1 MSFARINGQDLFY
14 AESGAGA
21 PIIFGHGIAA
31 SHDVWEPVMT
41 RLQDR
46 FRCILTDFRG
56 AGDSN
61 QAKGP
66 CTMAQFASDVVGL
79 ADHLG
84 LATFTYAGHSLGA
97 TVGMQLGIAN
107 GDRLEKLILIAPP
120 SADAGVREVMRELRR
135 KGDEAAMIARFRA
148 MAVREVSD
156 EVLRSRA
163 RRLVN
168 TSDEHLE
175 GSSARS
181 EIDSVALASVTTPT
195 LVIVGAADG
204 FLESNL
210 ADFARLPNATLHVF
224 SRVGH
229 HVPWDVPDAL
239 AEVIADFME
248 HGVVDAT
255 TMQSRVAAASQA
267 RA

>member
-31 SHDVWEPVMT
+31 SHDVWEPVTT

-66 CTMAQFASDVVGL
+66 CTTAQFASDVVGL

-135 KGDEAAMIARFRA
+135 KGDEAAM
-148 MAVREVSD
+148 
-156 EVLRSRA
+156 
-163 RRLVN
+163 N

-255 TMQSRVAAASQA
+255 TIQSRVAAASQA

>member
-1 MSFARINGQDLFY
+1 MSFPRINGQDLFY
-14 AESGAGA
+14 AESGEGA
-21 PIIFGHGIAA
+21 PIIFGHGIAG
-31 SHDVWEPVMT
+31 SHDVWEPVT
-41 RLQDR
+41 RQLQDR

-66 CTMAQFASDVVGL
+66 CTIAQFAFDVVGL

-84 LATFTYAGHSLGA
+84 LATFTYAGFSLGA
-97 TVGMQLGIAN
+97 TVGMQLGIASQ
-107 GDRLEKLILIAPP
+107 DRLDKLILTASP
-120 SADAGVREVMRELRR
+120 SADAEVRQVMRELRK
-135 KGDEAAMIARFRA
+135 KGDEAAMLARLRA

-156 EVLRSRA
+156 EVLLARVRS
-163 RRLVN
+163 LVN

-175 GSSARS
+175 GSSSRT
-181 EIDSVALASVTTPT
+181 EIDSVALAQVTTPT
-195 LVIVGAADG
+195 LFIVGAADG
-204 FLESNL
+204 FLASNL

-229 HVPWDVPDAL
+229 HVPWDVPDTL

-255 TMQSRVAAASQA
+255 TIQSRVAAASQP
-267 RA
+267 RD